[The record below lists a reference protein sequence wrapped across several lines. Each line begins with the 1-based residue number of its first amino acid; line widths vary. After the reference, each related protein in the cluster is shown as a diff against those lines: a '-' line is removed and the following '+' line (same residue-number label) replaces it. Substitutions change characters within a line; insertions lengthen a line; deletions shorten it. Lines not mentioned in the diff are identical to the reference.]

1 MNLNEVKASNNTK
14 RLIEVKEDE
23 TEDSI
28 KAKKI
33 ING

>member
-23 TEDSI
+23 TEDNI